1 MSSVNT
7 KISKD
12 KGPELDDFIAQ
23 RKRMSVIT
31 AIALGIM
38 VALIAT
44 AGIWLS

>member
-7 KISKD
+7 KTSKD

-23 RKRMSVIT
+23 RKCMSLIT
-31 AIALGIM
+31 AIALGVM
-38 VALIAT
+38 VVLIAT